1 MSGKPG
7 GVNSGRSDDDFKVG
21 TSWQQ
26 LLEITQQEV
35 DVETAL
41 VSLVN
46 DDGVIGAQVAIMR
59 DPSEKHAV
67 CHDGQ
72 SGVRGSAA
80 GKADLIADLL
90 PQLNPH
96 FLGNS
101 FCDTARSDPSGLGM
115 GNVTAPQSQADLREL
130 GRLSRTGLA
139 CHHHDLVTLDEVS
152 NFVGVCRYRELSVE
166 GDGSP
171 TGQFTFQS

>member
-1 MSGKPG
+1 
-7 GVNSGRSDDDFKVG
+7 
-21 TSWQQ
+21 
-26 LLEITQQEV
+26 
-35 DVETAL
+35 
-41 VSLVN
+41 
-46 DDGVIGAQVAIMR
+46 
-59 DPSEKHAV
+59 
-67 CHDGQ
+67 
-72 SGVRGSAA
+72 
-80 GKADLIADLL
+80 
-90 PQLNPH
+90 
-96 FLGNS
+96 
-101 FCDTARSDPSGLGM
+101 M